1 MELMVKVAAIAV
13 VAALLGVMLREREG
27 TTAMLLTLAACV
39 VVVVLA
45 AEMLA
50 PVLNV
55 AARLQEL
62 AGLASAV
69 TAPLFKTAAIGLIA
83 QIAAGVCADAGARG
97 LEKAVELAGSLLA
110 VYASLPLVSS
120 VLDLL
125 QDLLGG

>member
-1 MELMVKVAAIAV
+1 MRTPVFTGACPALVTPFNQHGAIDYDAF
-13 VAALLGVMLREREG
+13 GR
-27 TTAMLLTLAACV
+27 
-39 VVVVLA
+39 
-45 AEMLA
+45 
-50 PVLNV
+50 
-55 AARLQEL
+55 Q
-62 AGLASAV
+62 
-69 TAPLFKTAAIGLIA
+69 IDA